1 VRDANEP
8 RERRGARGASA
19 TERVGERAGAKPLA
33 VIFDF
38 DGVLANTERL
48 HLRAIQDA
56 LASHGRTLDERTY
69 VDRYLG
75 FGDRDVF
82 VELARDGG
90 WAIDDAT
97 LEALMAVK
105 ADRYRHHL
113 AAGDALYATAA
124 GCVRGLARRFPLAIA
139 SGSLRGEIH
148 NILTAAGL
156 RDSFGAI
163 VGADD
168 VDRGKPAPDPYLKAA
183 ALLGVDPARAI
194 AIEDSR
200 WGLESAHDAGL
211 RTIAVTTTYPA
222 AALQSATLVVDSLDA
237 ITPELIENLSSSGC

>member
-1 VRDANEP
+1 LPAIQ
-8 RERRGARGASA
+8 
-19 TERVGERAGAKPLA
+19 A
-33 VIFDF
+33 VVFDF

-56 LASHGRTLDERTY
+56 LASVGRSLDEQVY
-69 VDRYLG
+69 VERYLG

-90 WAIDDAT
+90 WT
-97 LEALMAVK
+97 LDGAALDTLMTLK
-105 ADRYRHHL
+105 AERYRGHL

-124 GCVRGLARRFPLAIA
+124 RCVRDLSRRFPLAIA

-148 NILTAAGL
+148 DILTLAGL
-156 RDSFGAI
+156 RTAFAAI

-168 VDRGKPAPDPYLKAA
+168 VANGKPAPDPYLKALD
-183 ALLGVDPARAI
+183 LLGIAPSRAI

-200 WGLESAHDAGL
+200 WGLESAHAAGM

-222 AALQSATLVVDSLDA
+222 TALAEATLVVDSLDR
-237 ITPELIENLSSSGC
+237 ITPELIDNISSSSVR